1 MLVVGLGN
9 PGSQYRQTPHNLGF
23 EVLDDLA
30 AKFQARWARRECH
43 ALVALAERE
52 QIDWVLVNPKP
63 G

>member
-30 AKFQARWARRECH
+30 AKLQAPMGAGKSVTRW
-43 ALVALAERE
+43 
-52 QIDWVLVNPKP
+52 
-63 G
+63 